1 VITSK
6 QAFTS
11 TTDASGGG
19 ASPAMNA
26 SAGRT
31 FVGATR
37 QSRRIASTS
46 SGDA

>member
-6 QAFTS
+6 QALTS
-11 TTDASGGG
+11 ITDASGGG

-31 FVGATR
+31 YAGAAR
-37 QSRRIASTS
+37 
-46 SGDA
+46 